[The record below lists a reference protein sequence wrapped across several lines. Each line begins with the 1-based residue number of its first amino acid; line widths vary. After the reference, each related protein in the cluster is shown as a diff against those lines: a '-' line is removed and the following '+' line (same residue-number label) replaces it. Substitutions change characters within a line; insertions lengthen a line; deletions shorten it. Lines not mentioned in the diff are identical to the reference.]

1 MLKNIPEHFVITS
14 YDFWHVRRWTLLGV
28 ILLFFLARGL
38 YCLTISFSS
47 DIQSMLPDK
56 DARFRED
63 FELFS
68 YAPFS
73 RNILI
78 SLEMSGSDGSEGILE
93 ETADRITERLKGPYF
108 QQAVCGISQ
117 EQKIQL
123 FTWIYDRLPCLI
135 NDADVELIEGKITPA
150 AIQHQLQENIRVL
163 HSPES
168 IILKHFLLQDPLAF
182 RELLLGKLQQLNL
195 VSDLSTES
203 DYFLSKDNRHL
214 LIIAET

>member
-1 MLKNIPEHFVITS
+1 MNICRHIVVVS
-14 YDFWHVRRWTLLGV
+14 YEFWHKRRWLLLGLV
-28 ILLFFLARGL
+28 ALTFLAMSL

-56 DARFRED
+56 DVRFRED

-78 SLEMSGSDGSEGILE
+78 SLRMTDSDNPEGALE
-93 ETADRITERLKGPYF
+93 GAADKITEQLKPPYF
-108 QQAVCGISQ
+108 QQAICGISQ

-123 FTWIYDRLPCLI
+123 FTWIYGHLPCLI
-135 NDADVELIEGKITPA
+135 NDADIKLIEEKMKPA
-150 AIQHQLQENIRVL
+150 AIQRQLQDNIRAL

-168 IILKHFLLQDPLAF
+168 MILKKPDSNT
-182 RELLLGKLQQLNL
+182 G
-195 VSDLSTES
+195 VDLPAAA
-203 DYFLSKDNRHL
+203 
-214 LIIAET
+214 AEGMASN